1 MIIINKWN
9 YQENRGTGTYN
20 GSDIS
25 INNNYSGNNVLIGHY
40 PNTEY
45 KTISIEV
52 INDALI
58 EYDNEYS
65 HDIGALGDC
74 Y

>member
-25 INNNYSGNNVLIGHY
+25 INNNYSGNNILIGHY
-40 PNTEY
+40 PNSEY
-45 KTISIEV
+45 KTINKSI
-52 INDALI
+52 ISDALKVYQTI
-58 EYDNEYS
+58 
-65 HDIGALGDC
+65 
-74 Y
+74 